1 MSDETGMKNPIFQ
14 KLCPPKNEDS
24 SINEDSP
31 MNLGST
37 INSGNV
43 INVQFRLQNR
53 EYYNFVSHKEE
64 FLSSLFYKFRD
75 RINDFNTDFHFI
87 NNNFILDPKKK
98 LGEVNPKNSTPF
110 SISVF
115 KIKEV
120 NGSGYCSFFTD
131 LSKQIYEEHYFSDKA
146 PSYRV
151 ICKGINI
158 YGICK
163 SKKCKAYNKEVI
175 APLKKR
181 KEFDL
186 IKERDN
192 LECPECEGIISPK
205 TVGFHLCE
213 YKIKET
219 KYENGEVIPFEFNAK
234 ADNKDSVQ
242 YYNPDKNGQTT
253 IAELIIEIT
262 KYL

>member
-1 MSDETGMKNPIFQ
+1 MSDETGMQNTLFKISN
-14 KLCPPKNEDS
+14 KYPPK
-24 SINEDSP
+24 NEDSP

-43 INVQFRLQNR
+43 INVQFKLNNGNS
-53 EYYNFVSHKEE
+53 YYFVSHKEE

-75 RINDFNTDFHFI
+75 RINDFNTDFLFI
-87 NNNFILDPKKK
+87 NNCSLYLDPKKK
-98 LGEVNPKNSTPF
+98 LGEVSKNFNFF
-110 SISVF
+110 SISAF
-115 KIKEV
+115 EIKEA
-120 NGSGYCSFFTD
+120 SGGDFCSIFTD

-163 SKKCKAYNKEVI
+163 FKKCKAYNKEVI
-175 APLKKR
+175 APLRKR

-186 IKERDN
+186 IEEKDI
-192 LECPECEGIISPK
+192 LECPECQAIIYPK

-213 YKIKET
+213 YKIKGT
-219 KYENGEVIPFEFNAK
+219 KFENGEGIPFEFNAK

-242 YYNPDKNGQTT
+242 YYNPDKNGKTT
-253 IAELIIEIT
+253 IVELIIEIT